1 MNNINILTA
10 ANLNKNFGGISAIAD
25 ISFEIQKGQIFS
37 IIGPNGAG
45 KTTLLNMLTGIYK
58 INTGSIKFNNIE
70 ISGFAPYKISNIGI
84 NRTFQNLQ
92 IFKNMS
98 VLENVMV
105 GCHNK
110 GRSGLISSLFHLPV
124 VRKEEKQI
132 RRWALEFLDFCGLS
146 HLIKKEASTL
156 PYGDLKR
163 IEIARSLASSPKLLL
178 LDEPAAGLNDKET
191 MELLPLINKIRETGI
206 TIALVEHH
214 MGLVMEV
221 SDMVLVLN
229 FGSKLAQGKPIE
241 IQRNKA
247 VIAAYLGE

>member
-10 ANLNKNFGGISAIAD
+10 SNLNKNFGGIAAIAD
-25 ISFEIQKGQIFS
+25 VSFEIIKGQIFS

-58 INTGSIKFNNIE
+58 IDTGTINFNDIE
-70 ISGFAPYKISNIGI
+70 ISSLPPYKISNIGI

-105 GCHNK
+105 GCYNK
-110 GRSGLISSLFHLPV
+110 GKSGLISSLFHLPF
-124 VRKEEKQI
+124 VRQEEKQI
-132 RRWALEFLDFCGLS
+132 KKWAIDSLDFCGLS
-146 HLIKKEASTL
+146 HLINKEASTL

-163 IEIARSLASSPKLLL
+163 IEIARSLASSPELLL

-191 MELLPLINKIRETGI
+191 MELLPLIDKIRKTGI

-221 SDMVLVLN
+221 SEMVLVLN
-229 FGSKLAQGKPIE
+229 FGKKLAQGKPTE
-241 IQRNKA
+241 IQKNKD
-247 VIAAYLGE
+247 VIAAYLGD

>member
-1 MNNINILTA
+1 MNDINILNVY
-10 ANLNKNFGGISAIAD
+10 NLNKNFGGIAAIAD
-25 ISFEIQKGQIFS
+25 VSFAINKGQIFS

-58 INTGSIKFNNIE
+58 IDTGEIKFNDIE
-70 ISGFAPYKISNIGI
+70 ISRLPPYKISNIGI

-98 VLENVMV
+98 ALENVMV
-105 GCHNK
+105 GCYNK
-110 GRSGLISSLFHLPV
+110 GKSGLISSLFHLPT

-132 RRWALEFLDFCGLS
+132 RQWAIESLDFCGLS
-146 HLIKKEASTL
+146 HLIKKDAATL

-163 IEIARSLASSPKLLL
+163 IEIARSIASSPKLLL

-191 MELLPLINKIRETGI
+191 MELLPLINKIRNIGI
-206 TIALVEHH
+206 TVALVEHH

-229 FGSKLAQGKPIE
+229 FGSKLAQGKPLE
-241 IQRNKA
+241 IQRNKD